1 MYVKIRTR
9 FFYRGLC
16 SSTFKLPLV
25 CFIKASEEPVIV
37 SELLMHKHKIK
48 GTPNI
53 IETLYISNYLLRLLI
68 LLFNRWK
75 YVIITQTIYIH
86 ISGLRA

>member
-48 GTPNI
+48 GTPI
-53 IETLYISNYLLRLLI
+53 LIETLYICIYIQLLI
-68 LLFNRWK
+68 T
-75 YVIITQTIYIH
+75 ITDST
-86 ISGLRA
+86 L